1 MSGETDFLAAMARA
15 SEARSAAAAAAVP
28 LRELVAAIRDVPA
41 GPTLRLSAEGFDLI
55 MELKLS
61 SPANGVLAADSLD
74 ARAQVER
81 YAAAGAAV
89 VSVLTEPE
97 RFRGTLDHLTTAVAA
112 LRPHGIPVMRKDFLV
127 DAYQLY
133 EARRYGAGGVLLIC
147 RMLTPQRLRELVM
160 LAADLGLFVLLETF
174 DEADIAAAAAV
185 ARDWSGPAREL
196 LIGVNSRDLVTL
208 KVVPERLLALAGH
221 LPRAWPRVAESGLND
236 AADARRLAGAGY
248 DLALVG
254 TALMAAA
261 DPVRLGADMLSAG
274 RDAIRARSA
283 P

>member
-1 MSGETDFLAAMARA
+1 MNGETDFLAAMARA
-15 SEARSAAAAAAVP
+15 SETRSAAAAATVP
-28 LRELVAAIRDVPA
+28 LRELVAAIRDAPA

-81 YAAAGAAV
+81 YAAAGAAA

-97 RFRGTLDHLTTAVAA
+97 RFRGSLDHLKTAVAA

-133 EARRYGAGGVLLIC
+133 EARRHGAGGVLLIC
-147 RMLTPQRLRELVM
+147 RMLAPERLRELVM
-160 LAADLGLFVLLETF
+160 LAADLGLFVLLEAF
-174 DEADIAAAAAV
+174 DETDIAAAAAV
-185 ARDWSGPAREL
+185 ARDWPGPAREF

-208 KVVPERLLALAGH
+208 KVVPERLLALAAH
-221 LPRAWPRVAESGLND
+221 LPRDWPRVAESGLNA
-236 AADARRLAGAGY
+236 AADAHRLAGAGY

-261 DPVRLGADMLSAG
+261 DPVQLGADMLRAG
-274 RDAIRARSA
+274 RNAVRARPA